1 MNIEFESD
9 NLVYEKYIDEY
20 LIMVNDEEIQKFIFC
35 QKKTIFL

>member
-9 NLVYEKYIDEY
+9 NLLYVKVYERYIDEY

-35 QKKTIFL
+35 QM